1 MLPSRAIVRSMP
13 SGTLQRPLCGQ
24 STSRTLGRKLGD
36 ARQFGT
42 ALKGARTPLTAGTR
56 VGVKSIA
63 APIILG
69 GVSSS
74 RNLSVWG
81 YRLWGQKK
89 TEEPVAEVATTTPEA
104 PTPPETIDPTPAVND
119 APVFQAEPVV
129 KAVEPSSVTPTEF
142 DLESIA
148 DLANPAILNMEEKIG
163 FLKEIGLDYGWGPT
177 SIMQW
182 TLEHIHVYT
191 GLGWGGTIVATAVL
205 LRLVMFYPQVRAV
218 KFSAALNESKKD
230 PRFQEAIDLMKKG
243 YQTKN
248 NEMTQKGQ
256 FLNKMVRETH
266 GASMTGMFW
275 PFLQIPFS
283 FGLFRIING
292 MTHIPVPALEDAGFL
307 WFTDLTVADPFY
319 CLPALGTAFLV
330 SSIVINGKYQ
340 PAAQRATTKKLMWVM
355 GGVTFAFTTYLAAGV
370 NLMMTTTGA
379 AALVT
384 TTLLNTPSIRKALG
398 LPEQKVEEPAYKPPR
413 TTKAKGIDGLRER
426 LSENL
431 NEMQKSVSDQ
441 LSTMTNR
448 PGSTAEDRAEQ
459 ARKNQMR
466 KLEEMRRKL
475 ERDEFEKKYKR

>member
-1 MLPSRAIVRSMP
+1 MLPSRGIVRSLP
-13 SGTLQRPLCGQ
+13 SGAFQRPICGQ
-24 STSRTLGRKLGD
+24 STYRTLGRKLD

-42 ALKGARTPLTAGTR
+42 VKSARSPLTAGTR

-63 APIILG
+63 APIVLG

-74 RNLSVWG
+74 RNLSIWG

-89 TEEPVAEVATTTPEA
+89 TEEPIAEAATTTPEA

-119 APVFQAEPVV
+119 APILKAEPVAE
-129 KAVEPSSVTPTEF
+129 AVQPASVTPTEF

-148 DLANPAILNMEEKIG
+148 DLANPAILNMEEKLG

-177 SIMQW
+177 SVMQW
-182 TLEHIHVYT
+182 VLEHIHVYT
-191 GLGWGGTIVATAVL
+191 GLGWGGTIVATAIL

-230 PRFQEAIDLMKKG
+230 PRFQEAIELMKKG
-243 YQTKN
+243 YQTKD

-292 MTHIPVPALEDAGFL
+292 MTHIPVPSLEDAGFL
-307 WFTDLTVADPFY
+307 WFHDLTVADPFY
-319 CLPALGTAFLV
+319 ALPALGTTFLI

-355 GGVTFAFTTYLAAGV
+355 GGVTLIFTSYLAAGV

-384 TTLLNTPSIRKALG
+384 TTLLNTPSIRHALG
-398 LPEQKVEEPAYKPPR
+398 LPAQKVEEPVYKPPR
-413 TTKAKGIDGLRER
+413 ETKAKGIEGLRER
-426 LSENL
+426 LSDNL
-431 NEMQKSVSDQ
+431 SEMQKGVSDQ
-441 LSTMTNR
+441 IGNMTNQYS
-448 PGSTAEDRAEQ
+448 GTAEERAEQ
-459 ARKNQMR
+459 ARKNQIR

-475 ERDEFEKKYKR
+475 EREEFDKKYKR